1 MSFSRPGAVD
11 LSGLAG
17 SAADGAPA
25 GSPGGGNA
33 RWAFDVT
40 DQNFQT
46 DVLQASMRYIVVL
59 HLWSPRSPQS
69 QAFNDVLARV
79 VDGYDGRLVLARV
92 DVDANPAIAQAL
104 GAQAVPLAVAIL
116 SGQPVPLFQ
125 GTLGDDE
132 VRQYFDQLVTA
143 AVQNGVT
150 GRAEP
155 TGDAGA
161 APIDEESG
169 DAPDPR
175 FAAADEALGNGDV
188 DAAIAEYERLQSQHP
203 GDQEVAERLAGVRLI
218 ARTRGAEL
226 NEARAKAAE
235 FPDDVEAQFLVADL
249 DISGG
254 HVDDAFGRLIDLVGR
269 LAGDDRERVRARLV
283 ELFTVVGTAD
293 PRVAQARR
301 ALASRLF

>member
-1 MSFSRPGAVD
+1 MSFSQPGAVD

-17 SAADGAPA
+17 SAPDGTPSGPSDGA
-25 GSPGGGNA
+25 GG

-69 QAFNDVLARV
+69 EAFNDVLGRV

-92 DVDANPAIAQAL
+92 DVDANPGIAQAL

-125 GTLGDDE
+125 GTLGEDE

-155 TGDAGA
+155 TSDAPAG
-161 APIDEESG
+161 PTEDEED

-175 FAAADEALGNGDV
+175 FAAADEALGNDDL
-188 DAAIAEYERLQSQHP
+188 DAAIAEYERLQAQHP
-203 GDQEVAERLAGVRLI
+203 GDDEIAERLAGVRLI
-218 ARTRGAEL
+218 ARTRGADL
-226 NEARAKAAE
+226 NEARAAAAE
-235 FPDDVEAQFLVADL
+235 RPDDLDAQFLIADL
-249 DISGG
+249 DVSGG
-254 HVDDAFGRLIDLVGR
+254 HVDDAFGRLIELVGR
-269 LAGDDRERVRARLV
+269 LADDDRERVRARLV
-283 ELFTVVGTAD
+283 ELFTVVGTTD

>member
-1 MSFSRPGAVD
+1 MSFSQPGAVD

-17 SAADGAPA
+17 QPADGATGSSA
-25 GSPGGGNA
+25 G
-33 RWAFDVT
+33 RWAFDVA

-69 QAFNDVLARV
+69 EAFNDVLARV

-104 GAQAVPLAVAIL
+104 GAQAVPLTVAIL

-125 GTLGDDE
+125 GTLGEDE

-161 APIDEESG
+161 ATDDEAD

-175 FAAADEALGNGDV
+175 FAAADEALAKDDL
-188 DAAIAEYERLQSQHP
+188 DAAIAEYERLQAQHP
-203 GDQEVAERLAGVRLI
+203 GDDEIAERLAGVRLI
-218 ARTRGAEL
+218 ARTRGADL
-226 NEARAKAAE
+226 NEARAAAAE
-235 FPDDVEAQFLVADL
+235 RPDDIDAQFLIADL
-249 DISGG
+249 DVSGG
-254 HVDDAFGRLIDLVGR
+254 HVEDAFGRLIELVGR
-269 LAGDDRERVRARLV
+269 LTGDDRERVRARLV

>member
-11 LSGLAG
+11 LSGLAEP
-17 SAADGAPA
+17 AADGTSAAPSGA
-25 GSPGGGNA
+25 G

-40 DQNFQT
+40 DQNFQA

-69 QAFNDVLARV
+69 EAFNDVLGRV

-125 GTLGDDE
+125 GTLGEDE
-132 VRQYFDQLVTA
+132 IRQYFDQLVTA

-155 TGDAGA
+155 TGNAEASATGA
-161 APIDEESG
+161 EDEAD

-175 FAAADEALGNGDV
+175 FAAADEALGND
-188 DAAIAEYERLQSQHP
+188 DPEAAIAEYERLQAQYP
-203 GDQEVAERLAGVRLI
+203 GDDEIAERLAGVRLI
-218 ARTRGAEL
+218 ARTRGADL
-226 NEARAKAAE
+226 NEARAAAAE
-235 FPDDVEAQFLVADL
+235 RPDDIDAQFLIADL
-249 DISGG
+249 DVSGG
-254 HVDDAFGRLIDLVGR
+254 HVDDAFGRLLELVGR
-269 LAGDDRERVRARLV
+269 LTGDDRERVRARLV

>member
-11 LSGLAG
+11 LSGLAEP
-17 SAADGAPA
+17 AADGTS
-25 GSPGGGNA
+25 GSG

-69 QAFNDVLARV
+69 QAFNDVLGSV
-79 VDGYDGRLVLARV
+79 VDGYEGRLVLARV
-92 DVDANPAIAQAL
+92 DVDANPTIAQAL

-125 GTLGDDE
+125 GTLGEDE
-132 VRQYFDQLVTA
+132 IRQYFDQLVTA

-155 TGDAGA
+155 TGA
-161 APIDEESG
+161 AEAPAAEDEVD

-175 FAAADEALGNGDV
+175 FAAADEALGNGDI
-188 DAAIAEYERLQSQHP
+188 DAAIAEYERLQAQHP
-203 GDQEVAERLAGVRLI
+203 GDDEITERLAGVRLI
-218 ARTRGAEL
+218 ARTRGVDL
-226 NEARAKAAE
+226 NEARAAAAE
-235 FPDDVEAQFLVADL
+235 RPDDIDAQFLIADL
-249 DISGG
+249 DVSGG
-254 HVDDAFGRLIDLVGR
+254 HVDDAFGRLIELVGR
-269 LAGDDRERVRARLV
+269 LSGDDRERVRARLV
-283 ELFTVVGTAD
+283 ELFTVVGAAD

>member
-11 LSGLAG
+11 LSGLA
-17 SAADGAPA
+17 ADGASAGPA
-25 GSPGGGNA
+25 GVA

-40 DQNFQT
+40 DQNFQI

-69 QAFNDVLARV
+69 EAFNEVLGRV
-79 VDGYDGRLVLARV
+79 VDGYEGRLVLARV
-92 DVDANPAIAQAL
+92 DVDVNPAIAQAL

-125 GTLGDDE
+125 GTLGEDE
-132 VRQYFDQLVTA
+132 IRQYFDQLVTA
-143 AVQNGVT
+143 AVQSGVT

-155 TGDAGA
+155 TGDTEATA
-161 APIDEESG
+161 AEDEPD

-175 FAAADEALGNGDV
+175 FAAADEALANDDL
-188 DAAIAEYERLQSQHP
+188 DAAIAEYERLQAQHP
-203 GDQEVAERLAGVRLI
+203 GDDEITERLAGVRLI
-218 ARTRGAEL
+218 ARTRGADL
-226 NEARAKAAE
+226 NEARNAAAE
-235 FPDDVEAQFLVADL
+235 RPDDIDAQFLIADL
-249 DISGG
+249 DVSGG
-254 HVDDAFGRLIDLVGR
+254 HVEDAFGRLIELVGR

-283 ELFTVVGTAD
+283 ELFTVVGTSD

>member
-17 SAADGAPA
+17 SAADGTSA
-25 GSPGGGNA
+25 GPSGGG

-69 QAFNDVLARV
+69 QAFNDVLSRV
-79 VDGYDGRLVLARV
+79 VDGYEGRLVLGRV
-92 DVDANPAIAQAL
+92 DVDANPAIGQAL

-125 GTLGDDE
+125 GTLGEDE
-132 VRQYFDQLVTA
+132 IGQYFDQLVTA

-161 APIDEESG
+161 APAEDEAD

-175 FAAADEALGNGDV
+175 FAAADEALGNDDP
-188 DAAIAEYERLQSQHP
+188 DAAIAEYERLQAQHP
-203 GDQEVAERLAGVRLI
+203 GDEEIAERLAGVRLI
-218 ARTRGAEL
+218 ARTRGADL
-226 NEARAKAAE
+226 TAARAAAAE
-235 FPDDVEAQFLVADL
+235 RPDDIDAQFLVADL
-249 DISGG
+249 DVSGG
-254 HVDDAFGRLIDLVGR
+254 HVDDGFGRLIELVSR
-269 LAGDDRERVRARLV
+269 LSGDDRERVRARLV